1 MSACDQWMPL
11 YTGDYKR
18 STDHLT
24 CRQHGAYL
32 LLLMHHWDKGF
43 LPDDDSQLA
52 KIARLSSR
60 EWRTDAP
67 VIRLFFVQENGRLI
81 QPRLKS
87 ELDKA
92 RGVAHSRSKRENAK
106 HWNTN
111 GSPKKDACDRPE
123 TPRTTT
129 ATSTEEERKRSVVSV
144 CTLVSTD
151 SHEENT
157 HMTDTLIPK
166 SWMPK
171 AEDALFAARIGLD
184 VEQQVPLF
192 VDWHR
197 AKGIHPPDA
206 SAAWRNWCR
215 IAAERAKP
223 KLSPSMEY
231 IFNQGLKRRAQNGD
245 DVLEHLIPLPGG
257 KNDQRH

>member
-43 LPDDDSQLA
+43 LPDDDAQLA
-52 KIARLSSR
+52 KIARVSLR

-67 VIRLFFVQENGRLI
+67 IVRAFFVQENGRLI

-106 HWNTN
+106 HWNSN
-111 GSPKKDACDRPE
+111 GGPKKDARDRPV
-123 TPRTTT
+123 TPHTAT
-129 ATSTEEERKRSVVSV
+129 ATSTEEERKRDVVSV
-144 CTLVSTD
+144 CTFVGTESREG
-151 SHEENT
+151 HT
-157 HMTDTLIPK
+157 HTTDTLIPK
-166 SWMPK
+166 FWMPE

-184 VEQQVPLF
+184 VEQQIPLF

-197 AKGIHPPDA
+197 AKGIHLRDS

-215 IAAERAKP
+215 IAAERAQP
-223 KLSPSMEY
+223 KLSPGMEY
-231 IFNQGLKRRAQNGD
+231 IFNQRMKRRAGNGSD
-245 DVLEHLIPLPGG
+245 PLEHLIPLSGG
-257 KNDQRH
+257 TNGQSH

>member
-1 MSACDQWMPL
+1 MSASDQWMPL
-11 YTGDYKR
+11 YISDYLAD
-18 STDHLT
+18 TPHLN
-24 CRQHGAYL
+24 CRHHGEYL
-32 LLLMHHWDKGF
+32 LLLMAHWKMGS
-43 LPDDDSQLA
+43 LPDDDKLLA
-52 KIARLSSR
+52 QIARVSSR

-67 VIRLFFVQENGRLI
+67 VIRAFFVQENGRLI
-81 QPRLKS
+81 QPRLKR
-87 ELDKA
+87 ELDKTKN
-92 RGVAHSRSKRENAK
+92 VAHSRSKRENAK
-106 HWNTN
+106 HWNPN
-111 GSPKKDACDRPE
+111 GSPKNDARNRPV
-123 TPRTTT
+123 TPCTTT

-151 SHEENT
+151 SREENT
-157 HMTDTLIPK
+157 HTTDTLIPK

-245 DVLEHLIPLPGG
+245 DVLEHLLPLPGE
-257 KNDQRH
+257 KNGQSH